1 MDILIFGNERVIQ
14 TLHSLQTGQAEQS
27 GKNPAR
33 QNPVENDSFK
43 PSRFNYYQPAQ
54 SNWLVYNTLYNTLA
68 RLTNFEYEKLLGK
81 KYCGKELIK
90 KFFSEGLL
98 VEENLNELMLYER
111 WATMQRQ
118 IDKPYLSV
126 NITTTLK
133 CNARCYYCYEKGVRH
148 KDLSDTQIRAVNEFI
163 KSNLRENDMLAL
175 TWFGGEPL
183 LNAKA
188 FDDITNF
195 LTSSGV
201 KFSSYIIT
209 NGSLVTK
216 KLVTEKFKRWNVH
229 DVQITLDGI
238 AETYEKRKAYVNQ
251 RAGIF
256 NRILK
261 KIAIVA
267 ESGAT
272 VHIRLN
278 IDRNNMEEIFKLIEI
293 LEENFGNVPEIS
305 WYPAFLTEVGS
316 DLTETEKIEFIK
328 KLFSKLKNPT
338 KMNAARR
345 LHSLPKS
352 VACMRNDPKSITV
365 DVYGNV
371 YTCEHLV
378 GRKEESIGTLN
389 DFDTQTN
396 KNRIEV
402 ALRAECENCVFLP
415 KCMGG
420 CAVNLETD
428 DEPCMIEKYIIQGYL
443 AFMAER

>member
-1 MDILIFGNERVIQ
+1 MDILISANEKVIQ
-14 TLHSLQTGQAEQS
+14 TLHSLQT
-27 GKNPAR
+27 KKLDT
-33 QNPVENDSFK
+33 DSFK
-43 PSRFNYYQPAQ
+43 PSQFNYYQSAK

-68 RLTNFEYEKLLGK
+68 RLTNLEYEKLLGK
-81 KYCGKELIK
+81 KSCSKDLTR

-98 VEENLNELMLYER
+98 VEKNLDELKLYEC
-111 WATMQRQ
+111 WAKMQRK

-148 KDLSDTQIRAVNEFI
+148 NDLSAIQTQAVTKFI
-163 KSNLRENDMLAL
+163 KSKLRENDMLAL

-183 LNAKA
+183 MNTNAIDNITA
-188 FDDITNF
+188 SLINSDI
-195 LTSSGV
+195 

-209 NGSLVTK
+209 NGSMITK

-229 DVQITLDGI
+229 DVQITLDGV
-238 AETYEKRKAYVNQ
+238 AKTYEKRKAYINQ

-261 KIAIVA
+261 KISTVA
-267 ESGAT
+267 AAGIT

-278 IDRNNMEEIFKLIEI
+278 IDRENMEEIFELIEI
-293 LEENFGNVPEIS
+293 LEKNFADIPEIS
-305 WYPAFLTEVGS
+305 WYPAFLTEVGN
-316 DLTETEKIEFIK
+316 DLTEKEKILFIK
-328 KLFSKLKNPT
+328 NLFAKLKNPS

-345 LHSLPKS
+345 LHSIPKS
-352 VACMRNDPKSITV
+352 VPCMRNDPKSLTV
-365 DVYGNV
+365 DVFGNIF
-371 YTCEHLV
+371 TCEHLV
-378 GRKEESIGTLN
+378 GNQNKSVGTLSN
-389 DFDTQTN
+389 FDN
-396 KNRIEV
+396 KINSARIKYK
-402 ALRAECENCVFLP
+402 LRAACKKCVFLP

-443 AFMAER
+443 AYMAER